1 MSGPEADSEQPR
13 LTALRRVR
21 PGLVALEVD
30 GSPWRVVPDEV
41 VVKTGLARG
50 ALLDRPLLRRFRTEL
65 RSAEALRVA
74 GRQVARGDVARHRL
88 EERLVSRGVR
98 PADAIAA
105 VDTLARAGAVDD
117 ERLARTRASNLAE
130 RGWGNAAI
138 IARLHQAGISGEAVE
153 GALADLASEPVRA
166 ARLVVDLP
174 VRKAVA
180 VLARRGFD
188 PELVEEWS
196 AGLDVEG

>member
-1 MSGPEADSEQPR
+1 VSGPKADCEHPR

-21 PGLVALEVD
+21 PGSVALEVD
-30 GSPWRVVPDEV
+30 GRPWRVVPDEV
-41 VVKTGLARG
+41 VVRTGLTCG
-50 ALLDRPLLRRFRTEL
+50 ALLDRPVLRRFRAEL
-65 RSAEALRVA
+65 RRAEALRIA
-74 GRQVARGDVARHRL
+74 GRQVARRDLPRQRL
-88 EERLVSRGVR
+88 EERLRSRGVR
-98 PADAIAA
+98 RADAAAA

-117 ERLARTRASNLAE
+117 ERLARVRASSLAE

-138 IARLHQAGISGEAVE
+138 SARLREAGISVEATE
-153 GALADLASEPVRA
+153 GALAELAGERVRA
-166 ARLVVDLP
+166 VRLVVDLP

-188 PELVEEWS
+188 PDLVEEWT

>member
-1 MSGPEADSEQPR
+1 MSGPEADSEHPR

-21 PGLVALEVD
+21 PGVVALEVD
-30 GSPWRVVPDEV
+30 GSPWRIVPDEV

-65 RSAEALRVA
+65 RRAEALRAA
-74 GRQVARGDVARHRL
+74 GRQVARGDLARQRL

-98 PADAIAA
+98 PADATAA

-138 IARLHQAGISGEAVE
+138 SARLHQAGISGEAVE
-153 GALADLASEPVRA
+153 GALADLASEPARA

-174 VRKAVA
+174 VRTAVA

>member
-1 MSGPEADSEQPR
+1 
-13 LTALRRVR
+13 
-21 PGLVALEVD
+21 
-30 GSPWRVVPDEV
+30 
-41 VVKTGLARG
+41 
-50 ALLDRPLLRRFRTEL
+50 
-65 RSAEALRVA
+65 
-74 GRQVARGDVARHRL
+74 
-88 EERLVSRGVR
+88 VSRGVR
-98 PADAIAA
+98 PADAAAA
-105 VDTLARAGAVDD
+105 VDTLAGAGAVDD

-138 IARLHQAGISGEAVE
+138 IARLQEAGISGEAAE
-153 GALADLASEPVRA
+153 RALADLASEPIRA

-188 PELVEEWS
+188 PELVEEWG